1 MSTAAQVRSAPSQI
15 ASARLDSIDIL
26 RGIVMVLMAID
37 HTRDYFMNIR
47 FDPMNAAQTYPA
59 LFFTRWITHFCAPVF
74 VFLAGTG
81 AFLYGSRRTPSE
93 LARFLLTRGLWL
105 IVLEFTVLKFGW
117 SFNLSYSFVP
127 LIVIWAIGWGMLGLA
142 CLARVPARVVGGI
155 GVAIICLHNLF
166 DGIRPETLGSFGP
179 VWTVAHVLGA
189 FPITPGV
196 TIVSAHPIV
205 PWMGVIMAGYGFGA
219 FFLRPPEERKKIF
232 VRLGLAVVAAFVI
245 IRALNIYGDPLKWS
259 VQKNL
264 LYTLFSFLNCQKYPP
279 SLLYTLMTLGPAILA
294 LAFLPQVRGAIA
306 KPFLIFGR
314 VPLFYYVLHIY
325 LIHGLAALFAT
336 IRYGSAPWMFTGLPN
351 SWPGTELPPFY
362 GYGLGTVYLVWL
374 LVLLILYPLCKWFAG
389 VKQRRRDAWLS
400 YL

>member
-1 MSTAAQVRSAPSQI
+1 MSTAAQIRSAPSQI

-37 HTRDYFMNIR
+37 HTRDYFTNMR
-47 FDPMNAAQTYPA
+47 FDPMNPAQTYPA

-81 AFLYGSRRTPSE
+81 AFLYGSRRTPRE
-93 LARFLLTRGLWL
+93 LARFLVTRGLWL

-117 SFNLSYSFVP
+117 SFNLSYAYVP
-127 LIVIWAIGWGMLGLA
+127 LIVIWAIGWGMLALA
-142 CLARVPARVVGGI
+142 CLAHMPARVVGWI

-166 DGIRPETLGSFGP
+166 DGVMPETLGSFGP
-179 VWTVAHVLGA
+179 LWTVAHVLGA
-189 FPITPGV
+189 FPIAPGV
-196 TIVSAHPIV
+196 VVVAAYPIV
-205 PWMGVIMAGYGFGA
+205 PWMGVIMAGYGFGT
-219 FFLRPPEERKKIF
+219 FFLRAPEERKKIF
-232 VRLGLAVVAAFVI
+232 IRLGLGLTAAFIV

-259 VQKNL
+259 AQKNA

-294 LAFLPQVRGAIA
+294 LAFLPRVRGAIA
-306 KPFLIFGR
+306 KPFLVFGR
-314 VPLFYYVLHIY
+314 VPLFYYMLHIY

-336 IRYGSAPWMFTGLPN
+336 IRYGSAPWMFKGLPN
-351 SWPGTELPPFY
+351 SWPGTELPSFY

-374 LVLLILYPLCKWFAG
+374 LVLVILYPLCRWFAG